1 MIAATLS
8 RIVGSLPVATQLG
21 TGQFYSVKL
30 IRFRYFFHPSVLK
43 MLGCKI
49 ILNAQTQQEFV
60 YKVAVHLKNQLTK
73 NQDKTKYVPS
83 LI

>member
-1 MIAATLS
+1 VS
-8 RIVGSLPVATQLG
+8 RIVGSLPVAIQLG
-21 TGQFYSVKL
+21 TGPFYSVKL
-30 IRFRYFFHPSVLK
+30 IRFRYFFSILQLLK

-49 ILNAQTQQEFV
+49 ISNAQTQQEFI

-83 LI
+83 SI